1 MPDESILD
9 SVKRYLGIVPEYTH
23 FDADLIMHINTAFSI
38 LAQLGVGPKSGFSI
52 SDNTAVWTDFVPDDP
67 RFSMIKNYVSMET
80 KMLFDPP
87 QTGPTNEALNRELT
101 KLEWRLNVL
110 FDPKV
115 EET

>member
-1 MPDESILD
+1 MPTNSILD
-9 SVKRYLGIVPEYTH
+9 SVKQYLGIVPEYTA
-23 FDADLIMHINTAFSI
+23 FDSDIIMHINTAFSI
-38 LAQLGVGPKSGFSI
+38 LTQLGVGPKSGFSI
-52 SDNTAVWTDFVPDDP
+52 QDDSAVWTDFVPNDP

-87 QTGPTNEALNRELT
+87 QTGPTNEALNREIN

>member
-1 MPDESILD
+1 MPTDSILD
-9 SVKRYLGIVPEYTH
+9 TVKKYLGIATEYDV
-23 FDADLIMHINTAFSI
+23 FDSDLIMHINTAFAI
-38 LAQLGVGPKSGFSI
+38 LTQLGVGPKSGFSI
-52 SDNTAVWTDFVPDDP
+52 SDDTAVWTDFVPADP

-87 QTGPTNEALNRELT
+87 QTGPTNEALNREIA